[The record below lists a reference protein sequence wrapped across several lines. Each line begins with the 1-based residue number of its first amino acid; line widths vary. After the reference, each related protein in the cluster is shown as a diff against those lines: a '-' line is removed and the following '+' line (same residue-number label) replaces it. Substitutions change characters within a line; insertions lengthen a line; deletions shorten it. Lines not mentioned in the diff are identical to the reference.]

1 MRPPTSTFSWL
12 PLQQEPDLT
21 ITGPELIR
29 LLEHH
34 GWEVVR
40 RSRHGVFLSR
50 QATGDDRPRMT
61 VIPTRNRPLSPNV
74 LAQILG
80 PKQTGIGRSGLEAM
94 LGG

>member
-1 MRPPTSTFSWL
+1 MRPPTSTFYWL
-12 PLQQEPDLT
+12 PLQQE
-21 ITGPELIR
+21 PELIR

-40 RSRHGVFLSR
+40 RSRQGMFLSR
-50 QATGDDRPRMT
+50 QVTGDDRPRMP
-61 VIPTRNRPLSPNV
+61 VIPTRNRPLGLNV